1 MPYGFIVLQCDCT
14 VLQVLQLVKRSKAA
28 YSVISQSF
36 AKVIR
41 KPWLKYWDQRKTKR
55 KRYWVDQLNVFPLII
70 KHKHN
75 MSSCLQ
81 DEMGLKCVSVHTL
94 TKQESTQIWWL
105 HNVINAI
112 QTLERRLD

>member
-1 MPYGFIVLQCDCT
+1 MTYGFIVLQCDCT
-14 VLQVLQLVKRSKAA
+14 VWPVLQHVKCSNAV

-36 AKVIR
+36 AKLIR

-55 KRYWVDQLNVFPLII
+55 KRYWVDQLNVFPVII

-75 MSSCLQ
+75 MSSCIQ
-81 DEMGLKCVSVHTL
+81 GEMGLNCVSVHTL
-94 TKQESTQIWWL
+94 TKQDWTQISWL